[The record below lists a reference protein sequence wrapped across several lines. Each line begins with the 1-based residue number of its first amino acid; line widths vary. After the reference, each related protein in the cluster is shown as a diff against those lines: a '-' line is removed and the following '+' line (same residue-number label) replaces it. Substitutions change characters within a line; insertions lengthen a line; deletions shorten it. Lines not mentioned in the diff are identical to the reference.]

1 MVDKYTDETI
11 RAIAMKVARDLI
23 DSNTDM
29 QRYMLLDVVEALEN
43 GEDVDDG
50 LTNMILTRP
59 FMERFID
66 ELLKYEEE

>member
-59 FMERFID
+59 FMERYID